1 MSQHNLRKTR
11 SSATSSRG
19 ACRDHAI
26 AAGTARATGTGLL
39 ALLLAAGLSACGG
52 QEAAPA
58 SSSAAAST
66 SSSTAQ
72 AGDSG
77 LSVSQ
82 PWIKAAGSGMTAAF
96 GTITNTTDREITIV
110 SARSAISPTVQLHRT
125 TQNEGSGGSSMMEQ
139 KEGFALPAGG
149 TLELAPGGDHVMF
162 MDLACALL
170 AGEDATFTLTTS
182 EGKDLEIT
190 APVRDY
196 AGAQE
201 HYDPSASSS
210 ETGMD
215 MDMHEHAGHG
225 ASSASA
231 SALPTCSG

>member
-1 MSQHNLRKTR
+1 MSQHHLQKTH
-11 SSATSSRG
+11 SSAAPSRG
-19 ACRDHAI
+19 ASRHR
-26 AAGTARATGTGLL
+26 AAATRRARATGTGLL
-39 ALLLAAGLSACGG
+39 ALLLAVGLSACGG
-52 QEAAPA
+52 QEEAAPA
-58 SSSAAAST
+58 SSSPAASA
-66 SSSTAQ
+66 SSAQ

-110 SARSAISPTVQLHRT
+110 SARSAISPMVQLHRT
-125 TQNEGSGGSSMMEQ
+125 TQDEGSGGSSMMEQ

-162 MDLACALL
+162 MDLTCALL

-201 HYDPSASSS
+201 HYDPSASPS

-225 ASSASA
+225 GSSASA
-231 SALPTCSG
+231 SALPTCSK